1 MKPTKALIASPF
13 LLACV
18 LGACASTTGR
28 DRSES
33 TSLSMEETR
42 TSIDTLIKA
51 SDGGIVSLNAIAT
64 QGSADPQPAYKKYLS
79 DLAIIETEVATVRS
93 REAAM
98 KANTT
103 AFCKAWEEESGTM
116 KNAEVKKLSAERRD
130 SLKAAFGRVQATNAQ
145 VRKDSDPYIQT
156 LKDLKSYFDNDLTPA
171 GITACKPLIASAT
184 EASTVVKRDLQNMA
198 AEIKT
203 VQDLLAS
210 TNVAEATK

>member
-64 QGSADPQPAYKKYLS
+64 QGSADPQPAYKS
-79 DLAIIETEVATVRS
+79 I
-93 REAAM
+93 
-98 KANTT
+98 
-103 AFCKAWEEESGTM
+103 
-116 KNAEVKKLSAERRD
+116 
-130 SLKAAFGRVQATNAQ
+130 
-145 VRKDSDPYIQT
+145 
-156 LKDLKSYFDNDLTPA
+156 
-171 GITACKPLIASAT
+171 
-184 EASTVVKRDLQNMA
+184 
-198 AEIKT
+198 
-203 VQDLLAS
+203 
-210 TNVAEATK
+210 